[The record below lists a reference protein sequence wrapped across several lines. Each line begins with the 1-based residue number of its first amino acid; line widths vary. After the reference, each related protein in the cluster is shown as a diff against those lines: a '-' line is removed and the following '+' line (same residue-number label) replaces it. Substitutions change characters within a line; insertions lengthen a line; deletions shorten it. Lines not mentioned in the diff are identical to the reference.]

1 MATKGVIY
9 IVYFEYKS
17 EVLSDLRKRME
28 RIHE

>member
-9 IVYFEYKS
+9 IIYFKYKG
-17 EVLSDLRKRME
+17 EVLFDLRKRME

>member
-9 IVYFEYKS
+9 IVYFKYKD
-17 EVLSDLRKRME
+17 EVLSDLRKRTE